1 MWVSEGG
8 VGGCYCCDRC
18 NSSLNLEQNNYFL
31 LEKREE
37 AFRCAFEDNW
47 ILKLFDYVH
56 IDWQQRENEL
66 CNYEIMMMKTRQAF
80 FFFGCFERLLLLCV
94 CHLSLKFLALIW
106 LMIEK
111 IYEHEACCFYFFTLI
126 SFQHIAWLASFFCQL
141 FDYYDNINS
150 MCVAIFRARIV

>member
-1 MWVSEGG
+1 MFFFIYIFCDMWVSEGG

-56 IDWQQRENEL
+56 IDWQQRERASEL

-80 FFFGCFERLLLLCV
+80 FFLWVLRETLVAMRLSFIFKISSANLINDWKDLRTRSVLFLL
-94 CHLSLKFLALIW
+94 
-106 LMIEK
+106 
-111 IYEHEACCFYFFTLI
+111 FYAHLI
-126 SFQHIAWLASFFCQL
+126 STHRLAGFFFLSTFWLL
-141 FDYYDNINS
+141 
-150 MCVAIFRARIV
+150 R